1 MARKKVRVEEDGNVI
16 DESQSNTEEG
26 TMEPEKKQTIRQYWI
41 EVLTAHPS
49 WLHKRSNDELFD
61 EYLKDH
67 PGESEVP
74 KSAKQG
80 LSTVKS
86 QMRKEFKERKR
97 GRKAS
102 AVPTE
107 NGTSAP
113 ATSPATAT
121 RTRGKGVSALEKLE
135 EQIDDV
141 LTLAK
146 STEGA
151 ELRQV
156 VQLLKAARNAVIV
169 LLHQG

>member
-1 MARKKVRVEEDGNVI
+1 MARKKARGEDDGNVI
-16 DESQSNTEEG
+16 DGTQSNIEEG

-49 WLHKRSNDELFD
+49 WLQKRSNDELFD

-86 QMRKEFKERKR
+86 QLRKEFKDRKR

-102 AVPTE
+102 AVSSE
-107 NGTSAP
+107 NGSSAP
-113 ATSPATAT
+113 TSSPTPV
-121 RTRGKGVSALEKLE
+121 RTRGKGASALEKLE

-156 VQLLKAARNAVIV
+156 VQMLKAARNAVIV